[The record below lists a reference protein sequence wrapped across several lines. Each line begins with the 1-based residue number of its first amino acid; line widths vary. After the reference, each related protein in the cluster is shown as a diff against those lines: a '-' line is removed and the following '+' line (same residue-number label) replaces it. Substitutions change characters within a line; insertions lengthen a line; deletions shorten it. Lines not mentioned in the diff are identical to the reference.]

1 MVTGDIQ
8 ALGSAGLHPVLA
20 EALALALTARPQE
33 QAPGRYE
40 LHGDDIFMNVMA
52 FNTQPAESKKA
63 ELHAQFV
70 DIQLLLS
77 GEERIL
83 FASAGAARQCE
94 AWHVE
99 EDYQLC
105 SAMEN
110 QQSVTLKPGMFAVFM
125 PGEPHKP
132 GCVVDEVVEIKKVV
146 VKVRADALTP
156 ALSHR
161 EREKTAQV

>member
-8 ALGSAGLHPVLA
+8 TMGSAGLHPALA

-33 QAPGRYE
+33 KAPGRYE
-40 LHGDDIFMNVMA
+40 LRGDDVFMNVMA
-52 FNTQPAESKKA
+52 FATQPAESKKA
-63 ELHAQFV
+63 ELHAQYV

-83 FASAGAARQCE
+83 FAIAGAARQCE

-110 QQSVTLKPGMFAVFM
+110 QQSVTLRPGSFAVFM

-132 GCVVDEVVEIKKVV
+132 GCVVDEAGEIKKVV
-146 VKVRADALTP
+146 IKVRADTLTSIRP
-156 ALSHR
+156 HG
-161 EREKTAQV
+161 ERKNTER

>member
-8 ALGSAGLHPVLA
+8 AMGSAGLHPALA

-33 QAPGRYE
+33 KAPGRYE
-40 LHGDDIFMNVMA
+40 LRGDDVFMNVMA
-52 FNTQPAESKKA
+52 FATQPAESKKA
-63 ELHAQFV
+63 ELHAQYV

-83 FASAGAARQCE
+83 FGVAGTARQCE

-105 SAMEN
+105 TVMEYE
-110 QQSVTLKPGMFAVFM
+110 QSVTLRPGMFAVFM

-132 GCVVDEVVEIKKVV
+132 GCVVDEAGEIKKVV
-146 VKVRADALTP
+146 IKVRADTLTSIRP
-156 ALSHR
+156 QG
-161 EREKTAQV
+161 ERKNTER